1 MSYRHVMGG
10 LLGWAALLW
19 ATSALAAP
27 PKLAAAA
34 TVLPLNAKVEGLG
47 YAELSARW
55 WRWTDRFPSGMEPY
69 RDPDGR
75 WCAVGQDGPVW
86 FLAGTDGSANV
97 KRRCSVPVGQHVFL
111 PIINLYQRTRYR
123 IPARQH
129 AAECRSLLDGLALNN
144 DALRS
149 AVVLIDGVQVDDP
162 KRYRARTEGCF
173 DAFGEDEGDGAA
185 AVIAASDGYWLLLPP
200 MKPGRHTLVVG
211 ANYGRG
217 EADEDGYGNMV
228 QNFEYVLDVG
238 GPTY

>member
-1 MSYRHVMGG
+1 MRYPRVPIGLGLAG
-10 LLGWAALLW
+10 LLC
-19 ATSALAAP
+19 
-27 PKLAAAA
+27 AAANAGAPAKPAASA
-34 TVLPLNAKVEGLG
+34 TVLPLSAKVEGLG

-55 WRWTDRFPSGMEPY
+55 WRWTDRFPGGMEPY

-75 WCAVGQDGPVW
+75 WCALAQSGPVW
-86 FLAGTDGSANV
+86 FLAGTDGSANL
-97 KRRCSVPVGQHVFL
+97 KRRCSVPIGKHVFL

-123 IPARQH
+123 IPAARR
-129 AAECRSLLDGLALNN
+129 AAECRSLLDGLALSN

-149 AVVLIDGVQVDDP
+149 AVVLIDGVRVADP
-162 KRYRARTEGCF
+162 KRYRVRTERCF
-173 DAFGEDEGDGAA
+173 DAFGDEDGDGDA

-200 MKPGRHTLVVG
+200 LKPGRHSLVVG

-217 EADEDGYGNMV
+217 AADDDGYGNMV